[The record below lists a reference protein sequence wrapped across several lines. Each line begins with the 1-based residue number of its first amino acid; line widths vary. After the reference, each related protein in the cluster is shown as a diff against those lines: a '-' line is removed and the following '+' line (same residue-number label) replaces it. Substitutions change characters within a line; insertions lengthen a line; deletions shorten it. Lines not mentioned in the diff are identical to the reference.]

1 MAALSLDARR
11 VSQGRL
17 DLAPWLK
24 RRETRDRCDAE
35 APFSLFSRRLTL

>member
-11 VSQGRL
+11 VSHGRL

-24 RRETRDRCDAE
+24 KRETGDRCDDIAKFF
-35 APFSLFSRRLTL
+35 PVG